1 MFLPP
6 GTRLGPYDVLA
17 PIGAG
22 GMGEVYR
29 ARDTRLGRE
38 VAIKVL
44 PPDVASDADRL
55 GRFEREARA
64 AAALN
69 HPNILAVFDIGSS
82 AQSAYIVTELL
93 EGQTLRDMLMG
104 ERLAVPRAVD
114 LAAQIADGL
123 AAAHGRGIV
132 HRDIKPENIFVTAD
146 GRAKILDFGLAKL
159 VTTDDP
165 GGPEAPTRSATS
177 PHTVLGTAGYM
188 APEQV
193 RGQPVDHRADIF
205 AFGAVLYEMLSGRR
219 AFSGENALD
228 VMSAILREPPAPLS
242 SSVDRPVPP
251 ALQRLVDRCL
261 EKSPA
266 ARFQSTTDL
275 AFTLKT
281 ISQGDSTVAPAA
293 SAPPQ
298 TMSAGHRR
306 KRIAWGFS
314 AIASLGLITTMMAWW
329 WRPTPVPPPAIF
341 FAVPPPETGSIGVGG
356 GVAMAI
362 SPDGTQIVFG
372 ANTGNAASR
381 PSLWV
386 RSLGSIDARSLPA
399 AANISVN
406 ASPFWSPNS
415 RAVGFWSEGKLRR
428 IDLDSGVVTVIGDTP
443 PVSGPTWG
451 PDGTIIF
458 GSQFGAAGGG
468 GLYRISAGGGAP
480 VPLTTPDAQRGEQQH
495 SRPYFLPDGRHFVF
509 LAVPRRICVGSLDSP
524 EVKDILAA
532 DSQAVYSLGY
542 LLYVRQATLLAQRFD
557 SGRLETVGEPMV
569 VAEDVRTS
577 PRTAVAQFAA
587 SANGVLV
594 YQTGD
599 VSRSAPLAWLDR
611 TGRVISTIPDSTADY
626 IHISLSADAHQA
638 VAGLRAGTGG
648 VDLWAVDLDRGTRLR
663 LTPGASRILKPLV
676 SPEGTRVVWTAGRPR
691 TMDLFWKRSDGVGP
705 DEPVFKSS
713 SPVAR
718 IATDWSNQSIVF
730 VTGQGPS
737 QIWVAPVPDPAQAK
751 LYLEAKYALRD
762 ARLSPDGHW
771 MAYASNDSNLDQIFQ
786 IFVQPFPVANGGRWL
801 VSGADGGT
809 LPHWRADAQEIIY
822 LAPGRRIMAVSMKF
836 GPRGVEPSTPQLLFP
851 APGEVGDLTRDHT
864 RFLTTLASASPAQ
877 RSPLTVVVNWPSVL
891 PRH

>member
-17 PIGAG
+17 QIGAG

-29 ARDTRLGRE
+29 AHDTRLGRD

-44 PPDVASDADRL
+44 PPDVASDPDRL
-55 GRFEREARA
+55 SRFEREARA

-93 EGQTLRDMLMG
+93 EGQTLRDVLMS
-104 ERLAVPRAVD
+104 ERLAVSRAVD
-114 LAAQIADGL
+114 VAAQIADGL
-123 AAAHGRGIV
+123 AAAHSRSIV

-159 VTTDDP
+159 VAADDP
-165 GGPEAPTRSATS
+165 TALEAPTRSATS
-177 PHTVLGTAGYM
+177 PHTVLGTVGYM

-219 AFSGENALD
+219 AFSGENVLD
-228 VMSAILREPPAPLS
+228 VMSAILRDPPAPLS
-242 SSVDRPVPP
+242 SAADRPVPP

-261 EKSPA
+261 EKSAA
-266 ARFQSTTDL
+266 ARFQSTIDL

-293 SAPPQ
+293 ATPPPIRS
-298 TMSAGHRR
+298 TSSGRE
-306 KRIAWGFS
+306 RIAWGLS
-314 AIASLGLITTMMAWW
+314 AIVSLGLITIVLAWW
-329 WRPTPVPPPAIF
+329 LRPTPAPPPAIV
-341 FAVPPPETGSIGVGG
+341 FAVSPPEAGGIGVGG

-362 SPDGTQIVFG
+362 SPDGAQIVFG
-372 ANTGNAASR
+372 ANSGDAASR

-458 GSQFGAAGGG
+458 GSQLGAASAG

-480 VPLTTPDAQRGEQQH
+480 ARLTTPDATRGEQQH

-509 LAVPRRICVGSLDSP
+509 LAIPRRICVGSLDSP

-532 DSQAVYSLGY
+532 DSQAIYSLGY
-542 LLYVRQATLLAQRFD
+542 LLFVRQATLLAQRFD
-557 SGRLETVGEPMV
+557 ANRLETVGEPIV

-611 TGRVISTIPDSTADY
+611 TGHVISTIPDSTADY
-626 IHISLSADAHQA
+626 VHISLSADAHQA
-638 VAGLRAGTGG
+638 VAGLRSGIGG
-648 VDLWAVDLDRGTRLR
+648 VDLWAVDLDKGTRLR
-663 LTPGASRILKPLV
+663 LTSGGSRVLKPFV
-676 SPEGTRVVWTAGRPR
+676 SPEGTRVVWTAGRPP

-705 DEPVFKSS
+705 DEAVFKSA
-713 SPVAR
+713 SPLAR
-718 IATDWSNQSIVF
+718 IVTDWSNQSIVF
-730 VTGQGPS
+730 VTAGGPS
-737 QIWVAPVPDPAQAK
+737 NIWVAPVADPAQAK
-751 LYLEAKYALRD
+751 LYLEAKYGLRD
-762 ARLSPDGHW
+762 ARLSPDGRW
-771 MAYASNDSNLDQIFQ
+771 MAYASNESSLDQIF
-786 IFVQPFPVANGGRWL
+786 IQPFPDANGGRWL
-801 VSGADGGT
+801 VSGTDGGT
-809 LPHWRADAQEIIY
+809 LPDWRADAQELIY
-822 LAPGRRIMAVSMKF
+822 LAPRRRIMAVSMKF
-836 GPRGVEPSTPQLLFP
+836 GPRGVEPSTPQLLFQ
-851 APGEVGDLTRDHT
+851 APGEVGDSTRDHT
-864 RFLTTLASASPAQ
+864 RFLTTVAPASPAQ
-877 RSPLTVVVNWPSVL
+877 RSPLTVVVNWPSLL